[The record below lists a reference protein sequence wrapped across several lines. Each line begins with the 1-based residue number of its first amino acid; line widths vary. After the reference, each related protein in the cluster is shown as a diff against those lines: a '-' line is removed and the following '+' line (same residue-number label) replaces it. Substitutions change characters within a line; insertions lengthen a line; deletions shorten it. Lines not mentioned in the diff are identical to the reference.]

1 MTKAAREITKIN
13 EKSKKSRNQSCENHQ
28 GENHEKREKH
38 ENREKHEKREINTKN
53 ALMATKSAPTAPKK
67 HEQREFS
74 KMHTRSHR
82 KRTRKCPR
90 LPGKRH
96 IPWKTYVF
104 FWLCLPLTS
113 RLVAVLLFKQNGPCH
128 KGNIASFLKTEI
140 TPAAA
145 LPCC

>member
-1 MTKAAREITKIN
+1 MKNDQSCPRNHENQGKIEKITK
-13 EKSKKSRNQSCENHQ
+13 SKLRKPQ

-82 KRTRKCPR
+82 KRARKCPR

-104 FWLCLPLTS
+104 FVVSTVDL
-113 RLVAVLLFKQNGPCH
+113 
-128 KGNIASFLKTEI
+128 EI
-140 TPAAA
+140 S
-145 LPCC
+145 CCVGT